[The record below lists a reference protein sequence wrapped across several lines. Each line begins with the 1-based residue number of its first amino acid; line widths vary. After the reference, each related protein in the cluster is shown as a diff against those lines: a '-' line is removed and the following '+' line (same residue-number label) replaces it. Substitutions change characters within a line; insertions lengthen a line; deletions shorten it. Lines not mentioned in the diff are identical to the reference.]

1 MNGIFGG
8 SVSSNVPGRSP
19 EEQRLYGLQ
28 AESLSRSSKLQD
40 LLMPYQLKQ
49 MGLTPTMGANGEIT
63 GITEGPQAQRMNDLQ
78 GKYNDF
84 AATQLE
90 SQMKSA
96 PQSAQIQDLY
106 NQRTLAALKGELPV
120 NPALTRELG
129 ESERDLRNSLQSQ
142 LGTGYATSSPG
153 IEALT
158 KFGQRKSETLEGAR
172 RGDLSLSEQMS
183 LGRTSSNFG
192 TGVSSSDLSSRL
204 RGMSLQEMMGL
215 PSGYQGASNAMNP
228 VLGRESDMRAFTGGL
243 QVKAGL
249 GNQQYGL
256 DLYKQMG
263 QDAMKA
269 FGWGK

>member
-1 MNGIFGG
+1 
-8 SVSSNVPGRSP
+8 
-19 EEQRLYGLQ
+19 
-28 AESLSRSSKLQD
+28 
-40 LLMPYQLKQ
+40 
-49 MGLTPTMGANGEIT
+49 MGANGEIT
-63 GITEGPQAQRMNDLQ
+63 GVTEGPQAQRMSDLQ
-78 GKYNDF
+78 SKYNDF

-120 NPALTRELG
+120 NPALNRELT
-129 ESERDLRNSLQSQ
+129 ESERDLRNSLSSQ

-192 TGVSSSDLSSRL
+192 SGVSSSDLSSRL

-215 PSGYQGASNAMNP
+215 PQGYANSASNIQPFMNA
-228 VLGRESDMRAFTGGL
+228 SNSMRMG
-243 QVKAGL
+243 AG
-249 GNQQYGL
+249 
-256 DLYKQMG
+256 QMG
-263 QDAMKA
+263 MQSQMFNEKQGMDMFSDLAGAGAYMYGRKR
-269 FGWGK
+269 